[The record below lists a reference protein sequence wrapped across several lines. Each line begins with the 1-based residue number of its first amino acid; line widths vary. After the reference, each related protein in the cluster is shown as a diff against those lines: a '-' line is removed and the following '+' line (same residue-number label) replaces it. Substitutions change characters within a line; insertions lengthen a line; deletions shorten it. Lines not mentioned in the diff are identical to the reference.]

1 MFNTLR
7 RLSVLAIV
15 LIGLLFPTWTV
26 ALTPPFQV
34 QVDTAWQA
42 AEVKDVQAVLDST
55 VLAIAPYIG
64 SRRLE
69 PVLVKNDEK
78 GPISLY
84 ERAASGEYVVL
95 LDVNGRYWSQLAY
108 QFSHETCHLL
118 SNYDLAPNNVSKQQ
132 WFEESLCEAFSLF
145 SLGKLA
151 DQWKVNPPYENWK
164 DYAPE
169 LRKYVAD
176 MLKEKQRSLAPNLA
190 NWYQQHQV
198 TLEADPYAKD
208 RSLNEKMAS
217 HLLKIFTEQPETWAA
232 INYINLGDDSK
243 DKSLT
248 KYLKDWYNNT
258 PDNLRDPIKKIQ
270 QQLGVKG

>member
-1 MFNTLR
+1 MFNTFR

-151 DQWKVNPPYENWK
+151 DQWEVNPP
-164 DYAPE
+164 
-169 LRKYVAD
+169 
-176 MLKEKQRSLAPNLA
+176 
-190 NWYQQHQV
+190 
-198 TLEADPYAKD
+198 
-208 RSLNEKMAS
+208 
-217 HLLKIFTEQPETWAA
+217 
-232 INYINLGDDSK
+232 
-243 DKSLT
+243 
-248 KYLKDWYNNT
+248 
-258 PDNLRDPIKKIQ
+258 
-270 QQLGVKG
+270 